1 MYEGD
6 HIMAQLEKLQRT
18 NKLSRLFVVFL
29 AAMILTSTATLFAQQ
44 SPRIHPQSTSTTT
57 NVNQKE
63 TNNMTQVSTAAA
75 TTKAADAIRPFHVNF
90 PEAALVNLRRRIAAT
105 KWPEREPVSDA
116 TQGVQ

>member
-6 HIMAQLEKLQRT
+6 HVMAQLEKLQRT
-18 NKLSRLFVVFL
+18 NKLSRLFFL
-29 AAMILTSTATLFAQQ
+29 AAMISTSTATLFAQQ
-44 SPRIHPQSTSTTT
+44 SPRIDPTKSTTT

-90 PEAALVNLRRRIAAT
+90 PEAALVDLRRRI
-105 KWPEREPVSDA
+105 
-116 TQGVQ
+116 

>member
-6 HIMAQLEKLQRT
+6 HVMAQLEKLQRT

-29 AAMILTSTATLFAQQ
+29 AAMISTSTATLFAQQ
-44 SPRIHPQSTSTTT
+44 SPRIDPQSPTKSTTT

-75 TTKAADAIRPFHVNF
+75 TTKGADAIRPFHVNF
-90 PEAALVNLRRRIAAT
+90 PEQHSLICAGASR
-105 KWPEREPVSDA
+105 P
-116 TQGVQ
+116 Q

>member
-6 HIMAQLEKLQRT
+6 HVMAQPEKLQRT

-29 AAMILTSTATLFAQQ
+29 AAMISTSTATLFAQQ
-44 SPRIHPQSTSTTT
+44 SPRIDPTKSTTT

-75 TTKAADAIRPFHVNF
+75 TTKSADAIRPFHVNF
-90 PEAALVNLRRRIAAT
+90 PEQHSLICAGASR
-105 KWPEREPVSDA
+105 P
-116 TQGVQ
+116 Q